1 MDWVHINYNKLPVK
15 SIGYADSNRHKDFAP
30 TPLIIMDS
38 EVVLLGADYL
48 DRNISTVGLRRKYIA
63 HYSCSCSSGCRRKIS
78 LKKAAALTVGDTEN
92 AKLGKVECTS
102 SAWF

>member
-38 EVVLLGADYL
+38 EVVLKQIILTEIYLQSVLGE
-48 DRNISTVGLRRKYIA
+48 NISLTILDLGLDADVR
-63 HYSCSCSSGCRRKIS
+63 S
-78 LKKAAALTVGDTEN
+78 LKKAAALLSVIP
-92 AKLGKVECTS
+92 KMQSLGR
-102 SAWF
+102 